1 MNDSPATESAAIET
15 ATRVLGMSGTAWIVV
30 AVVAGTLGLWLLL
43 PPAGTKRRLAGMV
56 LMITALCV
64 LGVSQ
69 ISPLSSPQTPL
80 SSPQTPLSGRV
91 SEAMFAVL
99 AGLVVVSAISTI
111 TFRNPVYCAIWFA
124 ITLLGIAGLLLVDGA
139 QFLGVATVVVYAG
152 AILVMFLFV
161 LMLANPSGR
170 AAYDRLSWEPWIAA
184 PVGVLLVAIVSL
196 SFNGAFKEPSSLPP
210 PPTTDALTDG
220 VLAEQHVANLGNH
233 LFSEYLIGIEIAGTL
248 LLVALVAAAAIV
260 ARVPDETTTQP
271 TESTGAAP

>member
-1 MNDSPATESAAIET
+1 MNDLPTTDTAATAVDT
-15 ATRVLGMSGTAWIVV
+15 ATHVLGVSNTAWIAA

-56 LMITALCV
+56 LMIAALSV

-69 ISPLSSPQTPL
+69 ISPL
-80 SSPQTPLSGRV
+80 GGWAN
-91 SEAMFAVL
+91 EAMFAVL
-99 AGLVVVSAISTI
+99 AGLTVVSAISTI

-124 ITLLGIAGLLLVDGA
+124 ITLLGIAGLFLVDGA

-184 PVGVLLVAIVSL
+184 PVGVLLVAIVLLSL
-196 SFNGAFKEPSSLPP
+196 NGAFAGGEGQTELAVASAE
-210 PPTTDALTDG
+210 ALAEG
-220 VLAEQHVANLGNH
+220 VLNEQHVAQLGNH
-233 LFSEYLIGIEIAGTL
+233 LFSEYLIGVEIAGTL

-260 ARVPDETTTQP
+260 ARVPDEATPQP
-271 TESTGAAP
+271 NRSTGAAP

>member
-1 MNDSPATESAAIET
+1 MNDMTWLAT
-15 ATRVLGMSGTAWIVV
+15 
-30 AVVAGTLGLWLLL
+30 AVVMGTLGLWLLL
-43 PPAGTKRRLAGMV
+43 PPSGVKRRLAGMV
-56 LMITALCV
+56 LTVGALCV

-69 ISPLSSPQTPL
+69 LSPL
-80 SSPQTPLSGRV
+80 GDRV
-91 SEAMFAVL
+91 AEAMFAVL
-99 AGLVVVSAISTI
+99 AGLVVISAISTI

-124 ITLLGIAGLLLVDGA
+124 ITLLGVAGLFLVDGA

-170 AAYDRLSWEPWIAA
+170 AAYDRMSWEPWIAA

-196 SFNGAFKEPSSLPP
+196 SLGGAFAVGEDQSPLPTASP
-210 PPTTDALTDG
+210 EQLEQG
-220 VLAEQHVANLGNH
+220 VLDEQHVAQLGNH

-260 ARVPDETTTQP
+260 ANVSDESDKLP
-271 TESTGAAP
+271 ARAKGVAR